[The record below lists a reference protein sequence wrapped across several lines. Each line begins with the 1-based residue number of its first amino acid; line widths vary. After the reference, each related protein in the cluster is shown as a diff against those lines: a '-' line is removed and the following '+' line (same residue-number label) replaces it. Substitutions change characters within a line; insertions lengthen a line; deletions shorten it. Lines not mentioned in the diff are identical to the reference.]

1 MAEAGLG
8 FRRTGRIV
16 YHKAAKGRS
25 WDLNHSCP
33 INSNTARI
41 AFLSCNR
48 RLNPPLF
55 TLIQTQLAHS
65 TRLPSDS
72 YPMTSHPSS
81 LSVTLEAVRRR
92 TLVPLYFSIRIP
104 SFHCQFSV
112 SFPLQFQS
120 TYSPS
125 WAAVANSKVIPP
137 KMTQRFSRLLPRKC
151 IPFCSGIHGTDSQGH
166 SLTLRL
172 PNLL

>member
-8 FRRTGRIV
+8 FRRTGRMV
-16 YHKAAKGRS
+16 YHKAAKGVKLCGS
-25 WDLNHSCP
+25 WDPDRDHSCP

-48 RLNPPLF
+48 RLNPRRNRHIARVYRPIAIPFPSFQPVSHFGGCRPTYIGASLF
-55 TLIQTQLAHS
+55 LHS
-65 TRLPSDS
+65 
-72 YPMTSHPSS
+72 Y
-81 LSVTLEAVRRR
+81 
-92 TLVPLYFSIRIP
+92 IP

-112 SFPLQFQS
+112 GFPLQFQS

-151 IPFCSGIHGTDSQGH
+151 IPFCSGIHGTDTQGH